1 MRLGIAAAL
10 VATSAVVVLCQADQ
24 APPALLSRRVAP
36 LASIPIDVERQL
48 WPKKNQTP
56 RPVTGPKGPKSG
68 VSTAASKTKQP
79 RTLRPVT
86 GPKEEKGR
94 KIGGRLGKALIGA
107 TMGAVGGFAGAAAG
121 AGGGPIGATAA
132 STAGVVS
139 GVYLGTRGGQR
150 VGQKVGGKIG
160 RQLDKRDARK
170 AASGVD
176 PSAKKPGFFSR
187 LTDKFKGKK
196 NTQKPKQD

>member
-56 RPVTGPKGPKSG
+56 RPVTGPK
-68 VSTAASKTKQP
+68 
-79 RTLRPVT
+79 
-86 GPKEEKGR
+86 EEKGR
-94 KIGGRLGKALIGA
+94 KIGGRVGKALVGA